1 MLRAD
6 SLLTGGDVD
15 PSAFLRVYNN
25 NLEDVEPLFH
35 VDEDSQMGE
44 RGDDDGSDDDDGDG
58 GQPGETIS
66 TREIEAQVRKAARE
80 KVKFSVFERR
90 NDERKLT
97 RLIPRNTTRSARS
110 TLRTPAI
117 WMGIRTMTSLPCAP
131 AKLQRG
137 LPK

>member
-6 SLLTGGDVD
+6 LLLTGGDVD

-44 RGDDDGSDDDDGDG
+44 RGDDDGSDDGDGDG

-80 KVKFSVFERR
+80 KVRFPVSERR

-97 RLIPRNTTRSARS
+97 RLILRNTTRSTRS

-117 WMGIRTMTSLPCAP
+117 WMAIRTRMSLPCAP